1 MSLADIFSTPF
12 LMCLGICLLLIGLV
26 GMYLTQKLSDQDHK
40 ISSMMGLVSTMAE
53 ELNYV
58 RGVVQ
63 GGIVPISRN
72 HNPDSNDAQ
81 LLNTTSQKNDDLIEV
96 SDGDNSD
103 SDSDSGSE
111 DSDSD
116 GDSDSDSDSEDSGS
130 DSDVDNLAELNF
142 EQHANNEMLSD
153 ILNIKPPDI
162 KTIHMM
168 NGSLNINYGEDVDD
182 EENIELVSDDEDEE
196 DDDESSSSSENDE
209 TPLLSNIDTTL
220 EEIVQL
226 ETEKIKINP
235 VENVNSDSNLNP
247 LEEVELKQI
256 IVNLDLNIA
265 EYKKMSLNQLRAI
278 SVKKGLLT
286 EANAGKLKKPEL
298 VKLLEQ

>member
-12 LMCLGICLLLIGLV
+12 LMCLGICLLLIGLI

-63 GGIVPISRN
+63 GGIVPIN
-72 HNPDSNDAQ
+72 HNHNHNNNSNSPSNAQ
-81 LLNTTSQKNDDLIEV
+81 LPNTTSQKNDDLIEV

-103 SDSDSGSE
+103 SDSD
-111 DSDSD
+111 

-130 DSDVDNLAELNF
+130 EDSDVDNLAELNF
-142 EQHANNEMLSD
+142 EQHANNELLSD

-182 EENIELVSDDEDEE
+182 EENIELVSDDDEE
-196 DDDESSSSSENDE
+196 DDESSSSSENDE
-209 TPLLSNIDTTL
+209 TPLLSKIDTTL
-220 EEIVQL
+220 EEVVKL
-226 ETEKIKINP
+226 DTEQIKI
-235 VENVNSDSNLNP
+235 NP

-286 EANAGKLKKPEL
+286 EANASKRKKPEL

>member
-81 LLNTTSQKNDDLIEV
+81 LLKTTSQKNDDLIEV

-103 SDSDSGSE
+103 SDSDS
-111 DSDSD
+111 D

-130 DSDVDNLAELNF
+130 DNEDSDVDNLAELNF

-182 EENIELVSDDEDEE
+182 EENIELVSDDEEEEE
-196 DDDESSSSSENDE
+196 DDDSSSSSENDE
-209 TPLLSNIDTTL
+209 TPLLSNIDIAL
-220 EEIVQL
+220 EEVVHL
-226 ETEKIKINP
+226 DADPIKINP
-235 VENVNSDSNLNP
+235 AEKVDSNSDSNLNP

>member
-12 LMCLGICLLLIGLV
+12 LMCLGICLLLIGLI

-58 RGVVQ
+58 RGVIQV
-63 GGIVPISRN
+63 GMGHPHVNSSP
-72 HNPDSNDAQ
+72 PPSNNIQ
-81 LLNTTSQKNDDLIEV
+81 QMRETSQKNDDLIEV

-103 SDSDSGSE
+103 SDSDS
-111 DSDSD
+111 
-116 GDSDSDSDSEDSGS
+116 EDSGS
-130 DSDVDNLAELNF
+130 DNDADSDVDNLAELNF
-142 EQHANNEMLSD
+142 EQHASNEILSD

-182 EENIELVSDDEDEE
+182 EENIELVSDDEEE
-196 DDDESSSSSENDE
+196 DDDSSSSSENDE
-209 TPLLSNIDTTL
+209 TPLLSNIDTSKL
-220 EEIVQL
+220 EEVVQL
-226 ETEKIKINP
+226 DTGSIKINP
-235 VENVNSDSNLNP
+235 AEKVDSNSDSNLNP

-256 IVNLDLNIA
+256 IVNLDVNIA

-278 SVKKGLLT
+278 SVKKGILT
-286 EANAGKLKKPEL
+286 EVNANKLKKPEL